1 MVELLFKNH
10 VLLQTKI
17 FMKKTFFSLMTT
29 AAIAVVMTA
38 CGSGETAEA
47 TKDTVAAETTA
58 AADTTTPAVPP
69 TVVDIAVGSPDHSTL
84 VAAVTAAGLA
94 ETLSGTGPF
103 TVFAPTN
110 AAFAALPAGT
120 VDNLLKPENKA
131 TLAGILTYHVVAGSL
146 KAADLTDGQKLKTVN
161 GAELTVS
168 IKDGKVMIDGANV
181 TAADL
186 TAGNGVVHV
195 LDAVVMPKK

>member
-1 MVELLFKNH
+1 
-10 VLLQTKI
+10 
-17 FMKKTFFSLMTT
+17 MTT
-29 AAIAVVMTA
+29 AAIALVMTA

-47 TKDTVAAETTA
+47 TKDTVATEVT
-58 AADTTTPAVPP
+58 ADTMAPAAPA

-84 VAAVTAAGLA
+84 VAAVKAAGLV
-94 ETLSGTGPF
+94 ETLSGAGPF

-131 TLAGILTYHVVAGSL
+131 DLTGILTYHVVAGSL

-161 GAELTVS
+161 GAELTVT